1 MGVATERLGRESEFE
16 RAAMA
21 DRRENFEE
29 RESEQRAIERETNRE
44 EDGDELGVREVTFE
58 AYAELQQWRFASPK
72 ALSPQHYY

>member
-29 RESEQRAIERETNRE
+29 RESEQRAIERETNRA
-44 EDGDELGVREVTFE
+44 RERDSDRAKE
-58 AYAELQQWRFASPK
+58 NPFAFG
-72 ALSPQHYY
+72 